1 MNSIC
6 LLSLCLIVFHLNKV
20 RNIILFILH
29 NGAKNIIH
37 FSNIFAKFYQFWST
51 KVKPL
56 SWNSTQ
62 VSVCGGLDRELAFW
76 SEAHEFESR
85 LWQLEKQYK
94 SLDSH
99 NRRFHWFGSPPK
111 TQRYRASAVPY
122 NIGSVHLVS
131 GMNFHSYMSHMWWS
145 AVVSIL
151 LIELCNFLFSSLSS
165 EATYP
170 YLRTI

>member
-20 RNIILFILH
+20 RNIILFIYTMEPKILF
-29 NGAKNIIH
+29 I

-51 KVKPL
+51 KDKPL

-62 VSVCGGLDRELAFW
+62 ISVCEGLDRELAFW
-76 SEAHEFESR
+76 SEAREFESR
-85 LWQLEKQYK
+85 LWQLEKQYE

-99 NRRFHWFGSPPK
+99 KQRFHWFGSPPK
-111 TQRYRASAVPY
+111 TQRYWASAVRY

-131 GMNFHSYMSHMWWS
+131 GMISTLTFHTWGVPQLWEFY
-145 AVVSIL
+145 
-151 LIELCNFLFSSLSS
+151 
-165 EATYP
+165 
-170 YLRTI
+170 